1 MIHIAIAASMT
12 KVRCSDFLGR
22 LKVSSDTRF
31 CVAGN
36 DIIPGYICSADQ
48 AADGGFQLLD
58 VDIQGT

>member
-1 MIHIAIAASMT
+1 MT